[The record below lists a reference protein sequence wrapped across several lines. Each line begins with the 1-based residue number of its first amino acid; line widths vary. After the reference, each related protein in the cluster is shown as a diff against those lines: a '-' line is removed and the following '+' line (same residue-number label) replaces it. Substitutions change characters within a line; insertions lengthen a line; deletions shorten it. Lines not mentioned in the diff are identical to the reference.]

1 MLRKIVKIDEE
12 KCNDCGV
19 CVLCPIE
26 NSNLWFR
33 LCRCRLLDDSPLKT
47 RLLQTKIIVMD
58 LQEKENICRRC
69 GRCCCHK
76 LLLEDEVVYLPY
88 PCAYLDEE
96 THLCTI
102 YEDRHRINPD
112 CLTVEEGIEIG
123 VFPADCPYVRDIPGY
138 KPPRE
143 QCTQDE
149 LDMYDDYLL
158 NGEDDA

>member
-1 MLRKIVKIDEE
+1 
-12 KCNDCGV
+12 
-19 CVLCPIE
+19 
-26 NSNLWFR
+26 
-33 LCRCRLLDDSPLKT
+33 
-47 RLLQTKIIVMD
+47 MD
-58 LQEKENICRRC
+58 FQEKEDLCRRC

-112 CLTVEEGIEIG
+112 CLTLEEGIKIG
-123 VFPADCPYVRDIPGY
+123 VFPADCPYVKDIAGY

-143 QCTQDE
+143 QCTQEE
-149 LDMYDDYLL
+149 LEMYRESLQS
-158 NGEDDA
+158 EEEV